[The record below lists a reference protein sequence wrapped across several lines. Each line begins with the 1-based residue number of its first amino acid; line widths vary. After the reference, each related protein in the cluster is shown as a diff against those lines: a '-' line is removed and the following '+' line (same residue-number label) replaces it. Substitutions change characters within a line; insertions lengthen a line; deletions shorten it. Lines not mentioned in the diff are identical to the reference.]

1 MKNIFISSLFLIM
14 LTSCETEFS
23 NTHVIKNTTKHKI
36 LVTGYDKTGASSVLN
51 DSATMYTESISI
63 DPYSEVKKI
72 KRAGWHSESQSIF
85 DSFEVDSLTIVFDNL
100 KIITYGCSYPT
111 GISCTGKYNLMNYE
125 ENFEK
130 VKTGK
135 SSGKDEYT
143 YTYVLNESDFEA
155 AQPMK

>member
-1 MKNIFISSLFLIM
+1 MKNIFIGSLFLIM

-23 NTHVIKNTTKHKI
+23 NTYIIKNTTNHKI
-36 LVTGYDKTGASSVLN
+36 LVTGYDKIGATSVLN

-63 DPYSEVKKI
+63 DAYSEVKKI
-72 KRAGWHSESQSIF
+72 KPAGYHSEVQSIF
-85 DSFEVDSLTIVFDNL
+85 DSSEVDSLTIVFDNL
-100 KIITYGCSYPT
+100 KIITFSCSYPT
-111 GISCTGKYNLMNYE
+111 GMSCTGKYNLMNYM

-155 AQPMK
+155 AQPLK